1 MPNTYSR
8 QRLGLSL
15 TAHVLQEV
23 DMAALEP
30 LMAESEGPGCEFQ
43 HFNRNLPFT
52 VTNAE
57 TGEAPPVVSQL

>member
-1 MPNTYSR
+1 
-8 QRLGLSL
+8 
-15 TAHVLQEV
+15 
-23 DMAALEP
+23 MAALEP